1 MTQRTDVAPDVLTFL
16 DDGADAHA
24 QLIADVREGLGQ
36 RPYTL
41 PPKHLYDGHGSEL
54 FEQITQLP
62 EYYQSRT
69 EELLLERLAGGVAA
83 ELAPSTLVE
92 LGSGSSR
99 KTRLLL
105 EALRRTGGH
114 SYVAFDV
121 SPDALRGALQRLR
134 VEAPWLHTHG
144 VVGDFDRHLAEL
156 PVGQPPRL
164 LALLGGTI
172 GNLDP
177 AGQVRF
183 LSDAASLLGPDDG
196 LLLGM
201 DLVKDRAV
209 LEAAYD
215 DAAGVTAQF
224 NRNVLRVLNRELD
237 GDLPVEEFAHV
248 AWWNEA
254 QQRIEMRL
262 RAPWALEAALPGAG
276 LTVPFTAGEEILTEL
291 SCKFTRASAAD
302 RLAQAG
308 LDLSRW
314 EVDEH
319 EQFALVLARPRL
331 TAG

>member
-1 MTQRTDVAPDVLTFL
+1 MTQDIHVDPDVLTFL
-16 DDGADAHA
+16 DDGADARA

-69 EELLLERLAGGVAA
+69 EELLLERLAGGVTA
-83 ELAPSTLVE
+83 ELAPATLVE
-92 LGSGSSR
+92 LGSGASR

-105 EALRRTGGH
+105 EALRRSGGH

-144 VVGDFDRHLAEL
+144 VVGDFDRHLTQL
-156 PVGQPPRL
+156 PVGESPRL

-177 AGQVRF
+177 TGQARF
-183 LSDAASLLGPDDG
+183 LAEAASLLGPDDG

-201 DLVKDRAV
+201 DLVKSRAV

-237 GDLPVEEFAHV
+237 GEFPVEEFTHV

-254 QQRIEMRL
+254 EQRIEMRL
-262 RAPWALEAALPGAG
+262 RAPRGLEVRLPGAE
-276 LTVPFTAGEEILTEL
+276 LTVPLAAGEEIRTEL
-291 SCKFTRASAAD
+291 SCKFTRATAAA
-302 RLAQAG
+302 RLEQAG
-308 LDLSRW
+308 LELSRW

-319 EQFALVLARPRL
+319 EQFALALARPRL

>member
-1 MTQRTDVAPDVLTFL
+1 MNQRTDVDPDVLTFL
-16 DDGADAHA
+16 DDGADARA
-24 QLIADVREGLGQ
+24 QLIADVRDGLGA

-62 EYYQSRT
+62 EYYQTRT
-69 EELLLERLAGGVAA
+69 EEGLLARVADDVAA
-83 ELAPSTLVE
+83 ELTPHTLVE

-99 KTRLLL
+99 KTGLLL
-105 EALRRTGGH
+105 DALRRTGGE

-121 SPDALRGALQRLR
+121 SADALRGALDRLA
-134 VEAPWLHTHG
+134 VEAPWLQTHG

-156 PVGQPPRL
+156 PVGESPRL
-164 LALLGGTI
+164 LVLLGGTI

-183 LSDAASLLGPDDG
+183 LRDAASLLGPGDG
-196 LLLGM
+196 LLIGM
-201 DLVKDRAV
+201 DLVKDRSV

-237 GDLPVEEFAHV
+237 GDFPVEEFAHV
-248 AWWNEA
+248 AWWNEPD
-254 QQRIEMRL
+254 QRIEMRL
-262 RAPWALEAALPGAG
+262 RTPRALEVALPGAG
-276 LTVPFTAGEEILTEL
+276 LTVPLAAGEEILTEL
-291 SCKFTRASAAD
+291 SCKFTQASAAQ
-302 RLAQAG
+302 RLQRAG
-308 LDLSRW
+308 LELSRF

-319 EQFALVLARPRL
+319 EQFALALARPHV